1 MIEDEIR
8 LIVVDEVKRQISPVY
23 REVEALRVAMRSIVI
38 PDPVH
43 EEIPVKVVPQETWEQ
58 KYYRL
63 KAEVDAMPRKTAAA
77 VVSPPPVRKVTTT
90 PPVRRTP
97 PPEEAPDLYEDE
109 VLDWKIEQQGDLEK
123 GETQIW
129 RYGNHTLTVWTEGQ
143 KTFAQVDDE
152 SAQELW
158 KQSQLEKIQK
168 EIEKME
174 Q

>member
-1 MIEDEIR
+1 VIEDEIR
-8 LIVVDEVKRQISPVY
+8 LIVDEEIKKQIGPVY
-23 REVEALRVAMRSIVI
+23 REIEALRVAMRSIII
-38 PDPVH
+38 PDPVR

-63 KAEVDAMPRKTAAA
+63 KAEVDAMPRKTVVAPPPVRRTA
-77 VVSPPPVRKVTTT
+77 VAPPPVRKTA
-90 PPVRRTP
+90 
-97 PPEEAPDLYEDE
+97 PEEAPDLYDE
-109 VLDWKIEQQGDLEK
+109 VLDWKIEQQGDLDK

-158 KQSQLEKIQK
+158 KQAQLEKIQK

>member
-63 KAEVDAMPRKTAAA
+63 KAEVDAMPRKT
-77 VVSPPPVRKVTTT
+77 VVSPPPVRRTAVAP

-97 PPEEAPDLYEDE
+97 PPEEAPDLYDE
-109 VLDWKIEQQGDLEK
+109 VLDWKIEQQGDLDK

-129 RYGNHTLTVWTEGQ
+129 RYGNHALTVWTEGQ

-152 SAQELW
+152 SAEELW
-158 KQSQLEKIQK
+158 KQSDLEKIQK
-168 EIEKME
+168 RIEKME